1 MDLRPAAISDDV
13 KDTLSYARVAEIA
26 RQVVELG
33 KTRSLVE
40 TLANDIACRVLE
52 ESIQATEVTVSV
64 LKPHVAVPNVD
75 ALGVEIVRT
84 RDG

>member
-52 ESIQATEVTVSV
+52 ESNQATEVTVSV